1 MVAEIATAARALGDE
16 DDIEVVVLAADG
28 PAFSAGGDLGE
39 YRGEQLTHRDAWF
52 TLSTGQDLVLSLESV
67 PKLVIAR
74 VHGAAHAGGLL
85 LSLCA
90 DLTIASVDARFRVPE
105 LLRARPDPFIPRR
118 LIAKIGLERASD
130 MMFTAREVDGIEAE
144 RIGLVAK
151 CVPADELDEQLD
163 AIIAAILQT
172 DRASRA
178 VWKSIVRS
186 TITQVEPWTLVE
198 PFTSQQT
205 GVRAAPFVKKS

>member
-1 MVAEIATAARALGDE
+1 
-16 DDIEVVVLAADG
+16 
-28 PAFSAGGDLGE
+28 
-39 YRGEQLTHRDAWF
+39 
-52 TLSTGQDLVLSLESV
+52 
-67 PKLVIAR
+67 
-74 VHGAAHAGGLL
+74 
-85 LSLCA
+85 
-90 DLTIASVDARFRVPE
+90 
-105 LLRARPDPFIPRR
+105 
-118 LIAKIGLERASD
+118 